1 MFFFLQSLVF
11 FLCFRSLLIK
21 TLVLSIGFFFVLLS
35 TFFTWSFWPFFCVKK
50 RPNRL
55 QKVNFPDFPFCK
67 VLNRKKKDRRA
78 TDNEHQSDCPDGC
91 ADELR
96 RRAPDSD
103 HHKKNREGQRP
114 VNTGAT
120 APEAALTSCAGERE
134 TQTITNKKSQRQ
146 RPASTMVTAPTA
158 SLTSCVGE
166 RKIQSTS
173 KKKGN
178 SSQAPR

>member
-1 MFFFLQSLVF
+1 MFHWVLSTEASHCGLSRVSGDFFLVFNFFCVFFLQSLVF
-11 FLCFRSLLIK
+11 FFMFSESFDQNFGFVHC
-21 TLVLSIGFFFVLLS
+21 FFFVLLS

-50 RPNRL
+50 RPNRQ

-103 HHKKNREGQRP
+103 HHKKKTE
-114 VNTGAT
+114 
-120 APEAALTSCAGERE
+120 
-134 TQTITNKKSQRQ
+134 
-146 RPASTMVTAPTA
+146 
-158 SLTSCVGE
+158 
-166 RKIQSTS
+166 
-173 KKKGN
+173 KGN
-178 SSQAPR
+178 GP